1 MPPKSRG
8 SAISGDPVPLGDA
21 LSQLFATRGYGRVQG
36 DRQLREVWRQV
47 AGDEI
52 AAQTRVGG
60 IKSGVLQ
67 VTVTSSA
74 LLGEL
79 VSFLKSDILKK
90 LKHEHAELRVRDIK
104 FRITRHVDPL
114 TEEPVEILS

>member
-8 SAISGDPVPLGDA
+8 SATSGDPVPLGDA

-36 DRQLREVWRQV
+36 DRQLRDVWRQV

-60 IKSGVLQ
+60 IKNGVLH
-67 VTVTSSA
+67 VTVASSA
-74 LLGEL
+74 ILGEL
-79 VSFLKSDILKK
+79 VSFLKPDILKK
-90 LKHEHAELRVRDIK
+90 LKHDHSELRVRDIK
-104 FRITRHVDPL
+104 FRLESRVSPSVD
-114 TEEPVEILS
+114 S

>member
-1 MPPKSRG
+1 MPCRNCSPRG
-8 SAISGDPVPLGDA
+8 DTDGCRGIGS
-21 LSQLFATRGYGRVQG
+21 FAT
-36 DRQLREVWRQV
+36 VWRQV

-60 IKSGVLQ
+60 IKSGVLH

-79 VSFLKSDILKK
+79 VSFLKPDILKK

-104 FRITRHVDPL
+104 FRLESRVSPSID
-114 TEEPVEILS
+114 S